1 MIVLLRKN
9 QKQIIGD
16 RKMYVAFGNQ
26 IVDSKDIKEIIE
38 TNSEFKVVK
47 DMSKGSK
54 REDILAFNLSVDVN
68 TLKSIMEEEYNE
80 TELTE
85 DDLFEEYLTL
95 AEDAATDIEEY
106 IPSGAI
112 LDIRAYKWDQSDN
125 DIKLVIA
132 IAHED
137 VGEAKLRDIM
147 RRLITQVE

>member
-1 MIVLLRKN
+1 
-9 QKQIIGD
+9 
-16 RKMYVAFGNQ
+16 MYVAFGNQ
-26 IVDSKDIKEIIE
+26 IVDSKEIKEIIE

-68 TLKSIMEEEYNE
+68 TLKSIMEEEYDE
-80 TELTE
+80 TELSD
-85 DDLFEEYLTL
+85 DDLFDEYLSL
-95 AEDAATDIEEY
+95 AEDISTDIEEY

-137 VGEAKLRDIM
+137 LGEAKLRDVM
-147 RRLITQVE
+147 KRLITQVE

>member
-1 MIVLLRKN
+1 
-9 QKQIIGD
+9 
-16 RKMYVAFGNQ
+16 MYVAFGNQ

>member
-1 MIVLLRKN
+1 
-9 QKQIIGD
+9 
-16 RKMYVAFGNQ
+16 MYVVFGNQ
-26 IVDSKDIKEIIE
+26 IVDSKEIKEIIE
-38 TNSEFKVVK
+38 TNTEFKVVK

-54 REDILAFNLSVDVN
+54 REDILAFNLSVDIN
-68 TLKSIMEEEYNE
+68 TLKNIIEEEYDE
-80 TELTE
+80 TELND

-95 AEDAATDIEEY
+95 AEDIATDIEEY
-106 IPSGAI
+106 IPAGAI